1 MKALPIIIL
10 VLLELAYT
18 LLFPSTVE
26 YLDGKGGPVMVYKL
40 AVVLVGNAAAY
51 AMWIKSRNPMQ
62 VGLMVAFSLGCWALT
77 FSMVHDYVSID
88 YANTAPI
95 TRAVVAWNSTALQF
109 PALLVVVS
117 GLWFFLG
124 KRAMRTESEEL

>member
-10 VLLELAYT
+10 ALLALAYT
-18 LLFPSTVE
+18 ILFPPTVE
-26 YLDGKGGPVMVYKL
+26 YLDGKGGLVMVYEL
-40 AVVLVGNAAAY
+40 VVVLVGNAAAC

-62 VGLMVAFSLGCWALT
+62 IGLMVAFSLGCWALT

-88 YANTAPI
+88 YADTAPI

-117 GLWFFLG
+117 GLWFVLG
-124 KRAMRTESEEL
+124 KRARPTEPETL